1 MPLLWITIKIVFYIF
16 FIGLACGANGDL
28 EIQFC
33 TTTMV
38 VRRLHRVT

>member
-1 MPLLWITIKIVFYIF
+1 MPLCGQIVFF
-16 FIGLACGANGDL
+16 FLGLDFGAKIL